1 MFKKTALFLK
11 DGFPNGDDNDND
23 DDDNDDNDN
32 GDDNDNDDDDDDD
45 NDNGNDNDD
54 DDNRDDNGISTLAQ
68 LLWHWQWMVFI
79 FSGPELSCHR
89 EEKQKET
96 LNPIRQWGVP

>member
-1 MFKKTALFLK
+1 MVYSPIFSSMHFTEF
-11 DGFPNGDDNDND
+11 FTNY
-23 DDDNDDNDN
+23 
-32 GDDNDNDDDDDDD
+32 DDDDDDD
-45 NDNGNDNDD
+45 DDDDNDNDD